1 MNDNSTFC
9 ILAWVH
15 THIKPN
21 GDVHLCSRKS
31 IPLGYTHK
39 QPFDVIFNSDTMS
52 GIRTKMLNGTVVG
65 GCEKCYQT
73 EEISEVSLRKLSNW
87 WFKNLLLDNI
97 VQEWKDDTI
106 YDGTDYDYDW
116 IDVFKYQIR
125 NPKLEWLALHAS
137 NICNLSCRG
146 CYSMLSSKWKKDEI
160 ELGINPYPLF
170 NNDLDA
176 FGIDWKKIRFITM
189 FGGEPL
195 LMKQHNELVDFIN
208 SRVNV
213 ENKILQ
219 YYTNGTVYPSESA
232 INAWSKIKKLQL
244 FISIDGYEEVNDYF
258 RHGSEWQIIKNNI
271 KRFINGSKKYSN
283 WELRISTLIN
293 IYNVEKLDVLH
304 NWLIQEQVKESNIN
318 YNLCIYPQELDIRN
332 LPAEYKETI
341 LKKYKT
347 INIPKNIIDTVVNHI
362 NLEPTIS
369 FIASSAFSNKLD
381 EIRNETNPIN
391 TLKLYMNE

>member
-1 MNDNSTFC
+1 
-9 ILAWVH
+9 
-15 THIKPN
+15 
-21 GDVHLCSRKS
+21 
-31 IPLGYTHK
+31 
-39 QPFDVIFNSDTMS
+39 
-52 GIRTKMLNGTVVG
+52 
-65 GCEKCYQT
+65 
-73 EEISEVSLRKLSNW
+73 
-87 WFKNLLLDNI
+87 
-97 VQEWKDDTI
+97 
-106 YDGTDYDYDW
+106 
-116 IDVFKYQIR
+116 
-125 NPKLEWLALHAS
+125 
-137 NICNLSCRG
+137 
-146 CYSMLSSKWKKDEI
+146 
-160 ELGINPYPLF
+160 
-170 NNDLDA
+170 
-176 FGIDWKKIRFITM
+176 M